1 MLEGL
6 FSFFGEKA
14 CKKQMTKQVVFVF
27 FQVKP

>member
-14 CKKQMTKQVVFVF
+14 CKKQMTKQVVLFLF
-27 FQVKP
+27 FFK